1 MKKALSLILA
11 LVMCLSLCACGGDE
25 PNGTKPNQT
34 EPLEEANQLN
44 LCQDWKSIATGEVI
58 YFDEEGYFHIYG
70 DSYPY
75 RYDEASSKVLV
86 DVGVEVSLVVTLVDG
101 IYRIDVEGEEF
112 APASAYEQLH
122 AKYAKSMMV
131 VPGFDGTPALNAA
144 LVKEHISRVELTVDN
159 WREYIKVYSYEVEV
173 IERDAFGEITKS
185 EKSTVSRMGYGTDR
199 YYYLDVVI
207 ELKHKETGEITVYG
221 PASHQGY
228 SFFFYQEPIDL
239 DDYECTRI
247 KGYLYF
253 IDYPDEVF
261 EEVIDRFDRWS
272 KDREN
277 ASIKVTSSSMEGTWS
292 VDYEAKVI
300 ENDSG
305 SFGDYFD

>member
-1 MKKALSLILA
+1 M
-11 LVMCLSLCACGGDE
+11 
-25 PNGTKPNQT
+25 
-34 EPLEEANQLN
+34 
-44 LCQDWKSIATGEVI
+44 
-58 YFDEEGYFHIYG
+58 
-70 DSYPY
+70 
-75 RYDEASSKVLV
+75 
-86 DVGVEVSLVVTLVDG
+86 
-101 IYRIDVEGEEF
+101 
-112 APASAYEQLH
+112 
-122 AKYAKSMMV
+122 
-131 VPGFDGTPALNAA
+131 
-144 LVKEHISRVELTVDN
+144 
-159 WREYIKVYSYEVEV
+159 
-173 IERDAFGEITKS
+173 
-185 EKSTVSRMGYGTDR
+185 
-199 YYYLDVVI
+199 
-207 ELKHKETGEITVYG
+207 KHKETGEVTVYG

-277 ASIKVTSSSMEGTWS
+277 ASIQVTSSSMEGTWS
-292 VDYEAKVI
+292 VDYEAKVV